1 MKNLK
6 PITNTELSNM
16 LNKHILEL
24 LDANP
29 DIETP
34 IIKIIYKEFIYET
47 KLNTQEK
54 HEILEEFLINE

>member
-6 PITNTELSNM
+6 PITSTNLSNM

-34 IIKIIYKEFIYET
+34 IIKIVYKDFIYET
-47 KLNTQEK
+47 KIDTQEK
-54 HEILEEFLINE
+54 HDILEEFLLEN